1 MDEFEKALK
10 AALEREQAPSG
21 FANRVLARVEPPPH
35 ATWYRWRAP
44 AARWAIA
51 TVLLAACIAVG
62 TGKYRAY
69 QRARGEHA
77 RTQVLLALRITGSKL
92 RAVRVEVAKTTR
104 ER

>member
-44 AARWAIA
+44 AAR
-51 TVLLAACIAVG
+51 
-62 TGKYRAY
+62 
-69 QRARGEHA
+69 GEHA

-104 ER
+104 EQGEGQ